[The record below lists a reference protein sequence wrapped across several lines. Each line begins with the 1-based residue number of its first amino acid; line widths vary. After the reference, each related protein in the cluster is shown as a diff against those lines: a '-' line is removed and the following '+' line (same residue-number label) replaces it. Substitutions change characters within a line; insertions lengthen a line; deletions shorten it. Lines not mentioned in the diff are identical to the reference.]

1 MQIGLRLV
9 ISDTK
14 QLGPRRL
21 RLAGGSMEAWHGRV
35 SATAELSVV
44 RVMSACHVVL
54 IRIDRQEVG
63 PVNAVSVTGA
73 LGRPRRRG

>member
-44 RVMSACHVVL
+44 RC
-54 IRIDRQEVG
+54 DVG
-63 PVNAVSVTGA
+63 V
-73 LGRPRRRG
+73 PRCPDPH